1 MECRAAVLVEQGD
14 KLQVRTVDIG
24 EPQTGEV
31 IVRIRAAGVCHS
43 DLSICDGTLPFATPT
58 VPGHEA
64 SGEVVE
70 LGPGVTRVR
79 VGDRV
84 ILSFIAACGDCFH
97 CVRGEPYLC
106 SASDPLDVKPKYT
119 LGDEGVYQSLTSAFA
134 EYTRVPEHSCVPLR
148 GMDDV
153 SFEVAALVSCA
164 VMTGVGAALNTAK
177 VEPGSSVAVLGCGG
191 VGLNIVQGAR
201 IAGATEI
208 IAVDTSEAKL
218 ETARAFGATDAVR
231 ADLSDATDAVVAR
244 SPGGRGVDYAFE
256 AVGRSTT
263 IEQTIAM
270 VRRGGTAVI
279 VGAGSFDDLATQTAL
294 SFTYAARKV
303 IGSCY
308 GSANVDRDFPR
319 LLEFH
324 RRGLL
329 DIESLISERIGL
341 GDIDDAF
348 ARMRAGIGSRS
359 VVLF

>member
-1 MECRAAVLVEQGD
+1 MECKAAVLADQGED
-14 KLQVRTVDIG
+14 LKIETIDIG
-24 EPQTGEV
+24 EPEAGEV

-43 DLSICDGTLPFATPT
+43 DLSICDGILPFATPT

-70 LGPGVTRVR
+70 VGPAVTRVR
-79 VGDRV
+79 PGDRV
-84 ILSFIAACGDCFH
+84 ILSFIASCGTCFH

-119 LGDEGVYQSLTSAFA
+119 LDGEGVYQSLTSAFA
-134 EYTRVPEHSCVPLR
+134 EYTRVPEHSCVPMY

-164 VMTGVGAALNTAK
+164 VMTGVGAAMNTAQ
-177 VEPGSSVAVLGCGG
+177 VQPGSSVAVLGCGG

-201 IAGATEI
+201 IAGATDI

-218 ETARAFGATDAVR
+218 DTAKAFGATDTVR

-244 SPGGRGVDYAFE
+244 SPAGRGVDYAFE
-256 AVGRSTT
+256 AVGRSST

-279 VGAGSFDDLATQTAL
+279 VGAGSLDDMTTQTAL
-294 SFTYAARKV
+294 SFTYAARRI

-308 GSANVDRDFPR
+308 GSANVDRDFPQ
-319 LLEFH
+319 LLEFQ
-324 RRGLL
+324 RRGML
-329 DIESLISERIGL
+329 DIESLISERIALDG
-341 GDIDDAF
+341 INDAF

-359 VVLF
+359 VVMF